1 VYQLGG
7 LPAWDPL
14 LVSWQPAHMRG
25 IRCQPKIRSSI
36 LSFPLPGLQT
46 VPSWL
51 KIKKNESAFVII
63 IWKVIFI
70 QIRLFIVERQR
81 SRFSWSA
88 ARMYEHT
95 GGREETAPSC
105 RISNSLA
112 PAPGLAQAGAG
123 SPLLAPSSGTSPT
136 LTSWSQL
143 KGQSFKTSFF
153 YDFMDI
159 G

>member
-7 LPAWDPL
+7 LPGWDPL

-46 VPSWL
+46 VPAWL
-51 KIKKNESAFVII
+51 RIAESEATFVIFI
-63 IWKVIFI
+63 LKVFIFI
-70 QIRLFIVERQR
+70 QIRLFIVGREE
-81 SRFSWSA
+81 SRFSRSA
-88 ARMYEHT
+88 TRMYGHT

-123 SPLLAPSSGTSPT
+123 SPLLAPSSGTS
-136 LTSWSQL
+136 LGVS
-143 KGQSFKTSFF
+143 
-153 YDFMDI
+153 
-159 G
+159 